1 MTEQEAREYET
12 LVQVLYLL
20 AEVQQKCSRPVEVSI
35 GWVKDGVL
43 RPEIVIKSA
52 QSLVTQRLIEAGFSL
67 EILPQGVR
75 VY

>member
-12 LVQVLYLL
+12 LVQVLCLL
-20 AEVQQKCSRPVEVSI
+20 SEVQQKCGRPVEVSI

-52 QSLVTQRLIEAGFSL
+52 QSLVTRRLIEAGFSL